1 LNLSTNP
8 SLHLAVVLDQA
19 GSHPAAA
26 TEPDGPGD
34 HGLHARY
41 WIDCFTLAQ
50 RGGLDLVTIEDSQGL
65 VPAAAE
71 AAPPGHGRLD
81 AVTIACRVAP
91 ATRHVGIVP
100 MASTSLTEPFLVSSQ
115 IATLDYVSG
124 GRAGWEVD
132 VTTAPGA
139 AAYFGPRHVPTGEA
153 LFAEAAE
160 HVDAVRRLWDSWDD
174 GAEIRDTATQRFID
188 RDRVHHID
196 FEGQGFRIRGPS
208 ITPRPPQGQPIVAT
222 LVDSDRGQ
230 ALAASSAD
238 VAFLAAT
245 DEAALRRRADA
256 VRCAAAA
263 AGRDPAQM
271 RLLAD
276 VDVVLHPDPGAAT
289 ERRARLDARTP
300 RVTGRDR
307 LGFTG
312 SAAQLADRLLEWSAL
327 GIDGFRFRPA
337 AVLVDLPQIAGPC
350 VEAFRARGARR
361 DANQETTLRGRLGLP
376 RPASRYAIA

>member
-1 LNLSTNP
+1 
-8 SLHLAVVLDQA
+8 
-19 GSHPAAA
+19 
-26 TEPDGPGD
+26 
-34 HGLHARY
+34 
-41 WIDCFTLAQ
+41 
-50 RGGLDLVTIEDSQGL
+50 
-65 VPAAAE
+65 
-71 AAPPGHGRLD
+71 
-81 AVTIACRVAP
+81 
-91 ATRHVGIVP
+91 
-100 MASTSLTEPFLVSSQ
+100 
-115 IATLDYVSG
+115 
-124 GRAGWEVD
+124 
-132 VTTAPGA
+132 
-139 AAYFGPRHVPTGEA
+139 VPTGDA